1 VDVAVLPPP
10 PAVCLASVA
19 SVQRLVAVL
28 FVKNPTVIAL
38 TMLWWVGPAR
48 QTLSTEDGQVR
59 GGDPARSR
67 SQRR

>member
-1 VDVAVLPPP
+1 
-10 PAVCLASVA
+10 
-19 SVQRLVAVL
+19 VQRLVAVL